1 MTQRYT
7 NQFNISLPLAVFLA
21 TDDYD
26 YEPNVISATSLMR
39 PTRQLVLSKRV
50 PAGEALVDISSLV
63 SARMG
68 SAIHSAIEK
77 AWLNPQD
84 AIKALG
90 FPSKIVNNILINP
103 APEQL
108 KDKPD
113 AIPVY
118 MEQRA
123 YKQIGQYKVSGKFDF
138 VAEDTVHDFKST
150 SVYSYLNQTNKDKYT
165 LQGSLYRWLNP
176 NIIKKDHINIQYIF
190 TDWSAADAKQKPEYP
205 QARVLTQRIPLISV
219 EETQQYVESKL
230 KQYEQYRDAPESEI
244 PYCTDEDLWRKETVW
259 KYYKDPSKIEGRS
272 TKNFTTSAE
281 AFARL
286 AQDGSVGIVKEV
298 KGGVVACRYCS
309 AFPVCTQKDTYIL
322 SGELTLS

>member
-1 MTQRYT
+1 MNYK
-7 NQFNISLPLAVFLA
+7 
-21 TDDYD
+21 
-26 YEPNVISATSLMR
+26 SALLKKEC
-39 PTRQLVLSKRV
+39 PT
-50 PAGEALVDISSLV
+50 A
-63 SARMG
+63 
-68 SAIHSAIEK
+68 
-77 AWLNPQD
+77 
-84 AIKALG
+84 
-90 FPSKIVNNILINP
+90 F
-103 APEQL
+103 
-108 KDKPD
+108 
-113 AIPVY
+113 
-118 MEQRA
+118 
-123 YKQIGQYKVSGKFDF
+123 
-138 VAEDTVHDFKST
+138 
-150 SVYSYLNQTNKDKYT
+150 SYL
-165 LQGSLYRWLNP
+165 LQGSIYKWLNP
-176 NIIKKDHINIQYIF
+176 NIIKKDHMNIHYIF

-205 QARVLTQRIPLISV
+205 QARVLTQRIPLISL

-230 KQYEQYRDAPESEI
+230 MQYDQYRDAPESEI

>member
-1 MTQRYT
+1 MNYK
-7 NQFNISLPLAVFLA
+7 LALLKK
-21 TDDYD
+21 
-26 YEPNVISATSLMR
+26 EC
-39 PTRQLVLSKRV
+39 PT
-50 PAGEALVDISSLV
+50 A
-63 SARMG
+63 
-68 SAIHSAIEK
+68 
-77 AWLNPQD
+77 
-84 AIKALG
+84 
-90 FPSKIVNNILINP
+90 F
-103 APEQL
+103 
-108 KDKPD
+108 
-113 AIPVY
+113 
-118 MEQRA
+118 
-123 YKQIGQYKVSGKFDF
+123 
-138 VAEDTVHDFKST
+138 
-150 SVYSYLNQTNKDKYT
+150 SYA

-205 QARVLTQRIPLISV
+205 QARVLTQRIPLISL

-230 KQYEQYRDAPESEI
+230 TQYTQYRDAPESEI

-286 AQDGSVGIVKEV
+286 AQEGSVGIVKEV